1 MKQNINIDALPV
13 RFLIIDDYGGASRRI
28 RYKAQD
34 DGLPWWKRN
43 FIFNPWKKVYMVSD
57 TGVYEEYF
65 TLWEFTHYIKLF
77 KTVGEVKNYI
87 AEQDEKYNDVQNRW
101 RDR

>member
-13 RFLIIDDYGGASRRI
+13 RFQIIDVYGGPDRKI

-43 FIFNPWKKVYMVSD
+43 FILNPWKKVYMFSD
-57 TGVYEEYF
+57 TWGYQDFFSLEEF
-65 TLWEFTHYIKLF
+65 ELYIKPL
-77 KTVGEVKNYI
+77 KTVGEVKNYL
-87 AEQDEKYNDVQNRW
+87 AKQDEKYIGRQNRW
-101 RDR
+101 RAR